1 MSSHIEEKAKFDF
14 IRYAQVWEDAD
25 VLLEALRPLSG
36 GRFVSVCSAGDNAL
50 SLLTLNPQEVV
61 ALDLSEVQTFCLDFR
76 IAALKTLPY
85 EQVLEIIGSVPSQR
99 RIGLYTRLRKALAPR
114 SRQFWDLQEHIL
126 RNGVGSG
133 GKFERYFALFRSYIL
148 PFLLSGYD
156 IRQLLTPKN
165 HSGREVFYETRFMN
179 WRFKAL
185 MRFFFSRTMMG
196 RLGRDPEFFA
206 FAEGSLSD
214 NVMKRTRH
222 ALVELDPSENPYL
235 SWILR
240 GKHDKILPFWLRPE
254 NFEAIRDNL
263 DRLRYEVCS
272 LETFVQKEA
281 GLWDGF
287 NLSDVF
293 EYMPE
298 ATSDRLLS
306 DLAQHT
312 RPGGRLVYW
321 NMMVPRDGKNLPE
334 LLRPLPELS
343 EQLHAQDR
351 AFFYS
356 RLVVEERV

>member
-1 MSSHIEEKAKFDF
+1 MSSHIEQKAKFDF

-25 VLLEALRPLSG
+25 ILLEALKPLSG

-50 SLLTLNPQEVV
+50 SMLTLNPQEVV

-76 IAALKTLPY
+76 IAALKTLSHD
-85 EQVLEIIGSVPSQR
+85 QLLEIIGSVPSER
-99 RIGLYTRLRKALAPR
+99 RLGLYTKMRKALTPR
-114 SRQFWDLQEHIL
+114 SRQFWDLQEHII
-126 RNGVGSG
+126 RAGVGSG
-133 GKFERYFALFRSYIL
+133 GKFEKYFSTFRSFIL
-148 PFLLSGYD
+148 PFMLSGYD
-156 IRQLLTPKN
+156 VQQLFKPRN
-165 HSGREVFYETRFMN
+165 RSGREVFFDTRFMN
-179 WRFKAL
+179 WRFRGL
-185 MRFFFSRTMMG
+185 MRLFFSKAVMG

-214 NVMKRTRH
+214 NILKRTRH

-235 SWILR
+235 HWILR
-240 GKHDKILPFWLRPE
+240 GRHDQILPFWLRPE
-254 NFEAIRDNL
+254 NFDPIRNNL

-272 LETFVQKEA
+272 LETFVQREE

-298 ATSDRLLS
+298 ATSDRLLT
-306 DLAQHT
+306 DLAEHT

-321 NMMVPRDGKNLPE
+321 NMMVPRDGANLPH

-343 EQLHAQDR
+343 QQLHHQDR

-356 RLVVEERV
+356 RFVVEERV